1 MVSSLKRSFMKKATN
16 QHYHLGENAK
26 VALYAVGFLS
36 LVMALSYL
44 YWFA

>member
-1 MVSSLKRSFMKKATN
+1 MKKASN
-16 QHYHLGENAK
+16 SSHHLGENAK
-26 VALYAVGFLS
+26 IALYAVGFLS

>member
-1 MVSSLKRSFMKKATN
+1 MKKSN
-16 QHYHLGENAK
+16 NHQLGENAK
-26 VALYAVGFLS
+26 IALYAAGFLS

>member
-1 MVSSLKRSFMKKATN
+1 MCMKKVTDSN
-16 QHYHLGENAK
+16 QHFHVSEGTK
-26 VALYAVGFLS
+26 VALFAAGFLS

>member
-1 MVSSLKRSFMKKATN
+1 MKKASN
-16 QHYHLGENAK
+16 SNHHINENTK
-26 VALYAVGFLS
+26 VALYAAGFLT

>member
-1 MVSSLKRSFMKKATN
+1 MKKDATN
-16 QHYHLGENAK
+16 NHEHHIGENTK
-26 VALYAVGFLS
+26 VALYAAGFLT

>member
-1 MVSSLKRSFMKKATN
+1 MKKASN
-16 QHYHLGENAK
+16 SSHHHLGENAK

-36 LVMALSYL
+36 LIMALSYL

>member
-1 MVSSLKRSFMKKATN
+1 MKKASN
-16 QHYHLGENAK
+16 NHPLGENTK
-26 VALYAVGFLS
+26 IALYAAGFLS

>member
-1 MVSSLKRSFMKKATN
+1 MKKVSN
-16 QHYHLGENAK
+16 SHQHHMGENAK
-26 VALYAVGFLS
+26 IALYAVGFLS